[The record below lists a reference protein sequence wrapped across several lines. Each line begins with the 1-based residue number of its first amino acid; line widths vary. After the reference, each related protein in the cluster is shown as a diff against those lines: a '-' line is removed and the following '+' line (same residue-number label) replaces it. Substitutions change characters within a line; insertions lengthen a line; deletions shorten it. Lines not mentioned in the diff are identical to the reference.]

1 MISAPLETGTPAAGG
16 STDSSAEERQEFIL
30 RDCALIELATG
41 IRAHNLHELR
51 SGLEKAPTASIY
63 HHFWGRLLRPQFDE
77 PEYNND
83 FASWA
88 YHALHD
94 KPLAERLSIL
104 SPTDFD
110 DLERLREIIVELVEQ
125 RLDEREAVAW
135 APADNMFHFQQARIV
150 VFDTGMRFTSP
161 ENLVYQIDSLS
172 LGSIYYHVIDARSRT
187 ENHCDD
193 FTAWFEGFGSEYT
206 DVTRKLGGMDPYFS
220 SLGEIRHCVS
230 EILTSYY
237 DEVNRGKLD

>member
-1 MISAPLETGTPAAGG
+1 MGSAPPQTGSQ
-16 STDSSAEERQEFIL
+16 STASKEEKIFIL

-41 IRAHNLHELR
+41 IRAQNLRELCN
-51 SGLEKAPTASIY
+51 GLDRAPAASVY

-83 FASWA
+83 FASWV

-110 DLERLREIIVELVEQ
+110 ELERLRELIIELVEE
-125 RLDEREAVAW
+125 RLDEKEIVDW
-135 APADNMFHFQQARIV
+135 ARADNMFHFQQARIV
-150 VFDTGMRFTSP
+150 VFDTGIRFSSP
-161 ENLVYQIDSLS
+161 ANMVYQFDSLS
-172 LGSIYYHVIDARSRT
+172 LGSIYYHFIDARSRT
-187 ENHCDD
+187 ECRCDD
-193 FTAWFEGFGSEYT
+193 FSAWLKGFGNEY
-206 DVTRKLGGMDPYFS
+206 DDLIQRLCGMDPYFS

-230 EILTSYY
+230 EILKSYF